1 MISPSCL
8 SMIIIGFLPLLIFL
22 KNISPKVLVFSSTI
36 SCLCS
41 SKLTSRSLLTMNEL
55 SSLYNISFIVVVIIV
70 SLKCVFTIEKKVNLV
85 NGLTVLDKSSSNNL
99 NLVSIKTSSSSK

>member
-1 MISPSCL
+1 M
-8 SMIIIGFLPLLIFL
+8 
-22 KNISPKVLVFSSTI
+22 K
-36 SCLCS
+36 
-41 SKLTSRSLLTMNEL
+41 EL

-70 SLKCVFTIEKKVNLV
+70 SLKCVFIIEKNVNLV